1 MTEEVAYVY
10 AVLRPAEGLDAALGA
25 LAGVAGAPVRLVPQ
39 GATDAPVAAVSAV
52 PAQDFREDALRRH
65 LEDLTWLEAV
75 ARAHHGVIEA
85 AAARTT
91 VLPLRLATVYLDDDR
106 VAAVL
111 REQADAFSQALRRLA
126 GRLEWGVKIYVE
138 SRADARGADETVA
151 AGAADGVSPGRAY
164 LRARRSQR
172 HARDESYRAAR
183 QAADRVEAIG
193 RALAAD
199 HARHRVQQGELAVGG
214 GENVVNDAYL
224 LSRETAADFRSQVL
238 GAVRDLPGVRIDV
251 TGPWAPYS
259 FTAPPDGD
267 PPGGEPPDG
276 DPPGGEPPGREP
288 PAAERAP

>member
-25 LAGVAGAPVRLVPQ
+25 LAGVAGAPVRLVPP
-39 GATDAPVAAVSAV
+39 GATAAADAPVAAVSAV
-52 PAQDFREDALRRH
+52 PAQEFREDALRRH
-65 LEDLTWLEAV
+65 LEDLSWLEAV

-111 REQADAFSQALRRLA
+111 REQADAFSRALRRLA

-138 SRADARGADETVA
+138 SRPDARGADETVA
-151 AGAADGVSPGRAY
+151 AGAAEGVGPGRAY
-164 LRARRSQR
+164 LRARHSQR

-238 GAVRDLPGVRIDV
+238 GAVRDLPGVRVDV

-259 FTAPPDGD
+259 FTAPPDGE
-267 PPGGEPPDG
+267 PPGG
-276 DPPGGEPPGREP
+276 EP

>member
-10 AVLRPAEGLDAALGA
+10 AMLRPVEGLDAALGA
-25 LAGVAGAPVRLVPQ
+25 LAGVAGAPVRLVPPS
-39 GATDAPVAAVSAV
+39 ATAAADAPVAAVSAV

-111 REQADAFSQALRRLA
+111 REQADAFSRALRRLA

-138 SRADARGADETVA
+138 SRPDTRGADETVA
-151 AGAADGVSPGRAY
+151 AGAAEGVGPGRAY
-164 LRARRSQR
+164 LRARHSQR

-238 GAVRDLPGVRIDV
+238 GAVRDLPGVRVDV

-259 FTAPPDGD
+259 FTAPPDGE
-267 PPGGEPPDG
+267 PPGG
-276 DPPGGEPPGREP
+276 EP